1 MLLLLLKRVSLSK
14 PVACGLARNRGQ
26 FALETNS
33 ACESGAGAGDLAA
46 YEQIRFSVQ
55 GRKITIPY
63 LEWSVVISRD
73 NKQPSEGSVVL
84 SNKQNFLCTGIRFCY
99 LFFFFCG
106 VTYSHGS
113 YNMTKTHQ
121 RGRHAGVSPS
131 EASYSK
137 TFRKP
142 LVFGDFHK
150 TGASPLP
157 PSGVVVRRKS
167 RAFCC

>member
-99 LFFFFCG
+99 LFFFFFLRC
-106 VTYSHGS
+106 YLFARFLQHDKNSS
-113 YNMTKTHQ
+113 ARQ
-121 RGRHAGVSPS
+121 A
-131 EASYSK
+131 
-137 TFRKP
+137 
-142 LVFGDFHK
+142 
-150 TGASPLP
+150 
-157 PSGVVVRRKS
+157 RRRVAIRS
-167 RAFCC
+167 